1 MTHSHEGF
9 IGYKQFHLLI
19 DILRDIKCKENTLRK
34 MMFVA
39 QSKKGEIFGNFSN
52 MWAVGDHTG
61 IVFLI
66 FLDEKVKNTGLYLL
80 I

>member
-1 MTHSHEGF
+1 
-9 IGYKQFHLLI
+9 
-19 DILRDIKCKENTLRK
+19 
-34 MMFVA
+34 MFVA